1 MLAAMLLPLF
11 ALVAALQMPPQNA
24 VSLSADDQVRDIC
37 AGLKPGGEPAPG
49 VSPAQT
55 RAQTLSRTFRLQ
67 VPANGFGL
75 GRYRESEQE
84 LELDG
89 RRALRALDG
98 AITLDLVGLGDVAF
112 RAAPAEVTQ
121 WTAAK
126 RDGKLT
132 LAVVFHP
139 SGEGCSGNAA
149 ARIFRME
156 GVPLWWQLELDSAPV
171 AAADEDGLPVEKP
184 GTARAMRVDKVV
196 LDTELPAPDR
206 GKGRLSAAQ
215 GALDRCAQSA
225 KRRGSMVVSFG
236 LQDGH
241 VRHPQVIMD
250 AVRDEDTARCVSQA
264 LSGAALAGADPSASR
279 GTASLAVQ

>member
-1 MLAAMLLPLF
+1 MLLPL
-11 ALVAALQMPPQNA
+11 LVLAAAVQAPPRDA
-24 VSLSADDQVRDIC
+24 APLTADDQVRDIC
-37 AGLKPGGEPAPG
+37 AALKPGGEPAPG
-49 VSPAQT
+49 VSPARA
-55 RAQTLSRTFRLQ
+55 RAQALARTWQLQ

-89 RRALRALDG
+89 HRALRALDG
-98 AITLDLVGLGDVAF
+98 ALTLDLAGLDDVAF
-112 RAAPAEVTQ
+112 RASPDEVKQ

-126 RDGKLT
+126 NDGKLT
-132 LAVVFHP
+132 LTVLFHP
-139 SGEGCSGNAA
+139 AGERCSGNAS

-171 AAADEDGLPVEKP
+171 AAADEDGLPVDKP
-184 GTARAMRVDKVV
+184 GTARAFRVDKVV
-196 LDTELPAPDR
+196 LDSELPGPDV

-215 GALDRCAQSA
+215 AALDRCAKAA

-236 LQDGH
+236 VQDGH
-241 VRHPQVIMD
+241 VHNPQVIMD

-264 LSGAALAGADPSASR
+264 LSGAALVGADPSASR